1 MKAPRSI
8 SHSCRRSCRRFW
20 HLRWAGLAAFVVA
33 LLPPFSGTQP
43 ALYSPALY
51 SPALGAE
58 PAVAAGL
65 ATFARDDSPHVQ
77 QQLEATAKH
86 YRQIEPSLYHLSVQY
101 ADRLAT
107 LSASERL
114 DRLVSLARFI
124 DQIRDSR
131 AEQPVIAPGR
141 TMIGLLDPDRGLDRK
156 EISAI
161 AEAYGALPTIHKQR
175 GPQEPGPAESIHDV
189 ATAFLQGVRS
199 AAAGRTPTTIVV
211 LGHGMPEEIQS
222 YAIPCGTLADA
233 LVAGAVEKKPVA
245 DASPAKP
252 AGVDLSHLVLICDD
266 CYSADFLLNLGRE
279 IEARCSARSLEVG
292 ALPTCIAGTNRDSVG
307 HADVS
312 EKFVPHF
319 WKDVIELFYVRRPRP
334 EAVTLGDFFG
344 KVDNMMYGYGRT
356 PIVQG
361 GAVAGY
367 RLIDPTLCQDPV
379 VFVSLEPEELK
390 QLRDIL
396 GLDPST
402 PVPLLFDI
410 G

>member
-1 MKAPRSI
+1 MKAPHFSRS
-8 SHSCRRSCRRFW
+8 SCRRCRR
-20 HLRWAGLAAFVVA
+20 LRVASLAACVVA
-33 LLPPFSGTQP
+33 LLLPPSGTQP
-43 ALYSPALY
+43 APCSRALC
-51 SPALGAE
+51 AE

-65 ATFARDDSPHVQ
+65 AMFARDDSPRVQ

-86 YRQIEPSLYHLSVQY
+86 YRQIEPSLYHLSVHY
-101 ADRLAT
+101 ADSLAAP
-107 LSASERL
+107 SASERL

-131 AEQPVIAPGR
+131 AEQAVIGPGR

-161 AEAYGALPTIHKQR
+161 AEAYGALPTVHKQR
-175 GPQEPGPAESIHDV
+175 GPQESGPAESIHDV
-189 ATAFLQGVRS
+189 AASFLQSVRS
-199 AAAGRTPTTIVV
+199 AAAGSTPTTIVV
-211 LGHGMPEEIQS
+211 LGHGLPGEIQS
-222 YAIPCGTLADA
+222 YSIPCGALADA
-233 LVAGAVEKKPVA
+233 LVAGAVQKKPVA
-245 DASPAKP
+245 DASAAKP
-252 AGVDLSHLVLICDD
+252 AAVDLGHLVLICDD

-279 IEARCSARSLEVG
+279 IEARCRDSSLRLI

-307 HADVS
+307 HADVG

-361 GAVAGY
+361 GEVVGY
-367 RLIDPTLCQDPV
+367 RLIAPTLCQDPV
-379 VFVSLEPEELK
+379 VFVSLEPEELN
-390 QLRDIL
+390 QLRDLL